1 MEKVSISFPSA
12 PLFFLLLNPA
22 TASGGLG
29 FGGFM
34 LWYGSLLF
42 KLLLPVIIG
51 AAASGSFSLKVSR
64 DLGSCTEAGQGA
76 VLRLCPGPFPAVSAV
91 QTPAQTW
98 S

>member
-12 PLFFLLLNPA
+12 PLFFLLHQRQ
-22 TASGGLG
+22 GGLG
-29 FGGFM
+29 LGGFM

-42 KLLLPVIIG
+42 KLLQPVIIG
-51 AAASGSFSLKVSR
+51 AAASFSLKVSR
-64 DLGSCTEAGQGA
+64 DLGSCREAGQGA
-76 VLRLCPGPFPAVSAV
+76 VLHLCPGPFPAISAV